1 MAKPDLVVLNSAYSL
16 YRRDVT
22 TPVGD
27 ETMTRQEMAD
37 ECDINKIMARYEKV
51 GANPL
56 MNNNNRVPMY
66 LDLTA
71 TPGDLMVAMEQL
83 RQADDAFMRLPA
95 HVRREFDNDAMRFVE
110 YASDAGNL
118 ERLREWGLAEPAPAP
133 DKPMRVEVINPQ
145 PDEKKPPKGADTV

>member
-56 MNNNNRVPMY
+56 AMSGYRQPMY

-71 TPGDLMVAMEQL
+71 TPGDLMEAMEQL

-95 HVRREFDNDAMRFVE
+95 HIRREFDNDAMRFVE
-110 YASDAGNL
+110 FASDAGNI

-133 DKPMRVEVINPQ
+133 DKPMRVEVVNP
-145 PDEKKPPKGADTV
+145 PADPKDVPKPS